1 MIRLQMTFTECQN
14 GNIVGDDFMMCPHC
28 NKENENTS
36 SVCEFCNQNINPE
49 TPKTPPMKID
59 NTSPKKKKTGRI
71 IACVVSIIV
80 VVSIAVGI
88 AINEGLLYWIKG
100 NIVVSNE
107 QTSVPTT
114 KSQPMPYGEAFEKM
128 KNYVFTEGDFSG
140 NLYSVILSSAPQE
153 TIELTSDGENLCLAR
168 TVEMVDGSIE
178 LVVETAIV
186 ITAEENEM
194 LSVLY
199 EYSGYSS
206 GSWILKQTYTA
217 YIEKNNFTYDNNTI
231 IKGVRM
237 DSDVQ
242 TAPYETEFSDDDAQT
257 IGTDCAILLSS
268 SFSYLQQ
275 EIGVS
280 CEDIG
285 IKM

>member
-1 MIRLQMTFTECQN
+1 ML
-14 GNIVGDDFMMCPHC
+14 CPHC
-28 NKENENTS
+28 NKENEKTAI
-36 SVCEFCNQNINPE
+36 VCEFCNQNINPE
-49 TPKTPPMKID
+49 TPKAPPMKID
-59 NTSPKKKKTGRI
+59 NSSPKKKKTVRI
-71 IACVVSIIV
+71 IACIVSIIV

-88 AINEGLLYWIKG
+88 AINEGLLSWVKG

-107 QTSVPTT
+107 QTSMPTT
-114 KSQPMPYGEAFEKM
+114 KSQPMPYSEAFEKM

-140 NLYSVILSSAPQE
+140 NLYSVILYSAPQE

-168 TVEMVDGSIE
+168 TVKMVDGSIE
-178 LVVETAIV
+178 LVVETAIA
-186 ITAEENEM
+186 ITAEESDM
-194 LSVLY
+194 LSVVY

-206 GSWILKQTYTA
+206 GSWISQQTYTA

-231 IKGVRM
+231 IKGIRM

-242 TAPYETEFSDDDAQT
+242 TAPYETEFSDDDAEA
-257 IGTDCAILLSS
+257 IGTDCAILLRSG
-268 SFSYLQQ
+268 FSYLQQ

-285 IKM
+285 IKL